1 MITGTVTSSVHGY
14 RTRSIPVISD
24 AYHKKNDIRFDMC
37 SRPLSCIAGTVSGE
51 LSSREVVN
59 IDEEKGRPEKLLC
72 ATGTITELCGTAGQG
87 RIVLEGSIP
96 VKILA
101 LDSDGN
107 PFVIESTVP
116 LRGTLDMPALE
127 NSPDTT
133 EIAISASIKD
143 LWFDS
148 IDVYKR
154 QPVVQS
160 NWVPILPHSSDACA
174 TKTISFS
181 GTYPDLSIP

>member
-1 MITGTVTSSVHGY
+1 M
-14 RTRSIPVISD
+14 
-24 AYHKKNDIRFDMC
+24 
-37 SRPLSCIAGTVSGE
+37 
-51 LSSREVVN
+51 N

-87 RIVLEGSIP
+87 RIALDGSIP

-101 LDSDGN
+101 LDIDGK

-116 LRGTLDMPALE
+116 LRGTLDMPAPE
-127 NSPDTT
+127 SSPDTT

-148 IDVYKR
+148 IASR
-154 QPVVQS
+154 QPEINISVSIEIWAIRHRVF
-160 NWVPILPHSSDACA
+160 H
-174 TKTISFS
+174 TIENLCVRNPCHPSAHRR
-181 GTYPDLSIP
+181 